1 MTEKQLIAKIRTL
14 RQIEPSKDWVVLT
27 KKRILSKEK
36 SSFTFIPF
44 FKELHKGEKFIFR
57 YKPLF
62 ATALVGAVLI
72 GLFGFAQRSL
82 PGDALFSIKKIAEKS
97 QAVFISKK
105 NQPKHD
111 LEIVNKRLDDL
122 TKIAEANQT
131 QKLAPA
137 IKEYQESISQAAES
151 LGKAES
157 ETVQEIVE
165 EVKKLE
171 EKSEKIKAL
180 GIEIGENTELDNV
193 LANIVEREIESLEER
208 VLSEE
213 KQEILAKVKE
223 DYESGNYYEALENI
237 LLLLNQE

>member
-27 KKRILSKEK
+27 KKRILEEEK

-44 FKELHKGEKFIFR
+44 LKELQKGERFIFR
-57 YKPLF
+57 YKPVF

-82 PGDALFSIKKIAEKS
+82 PGDVLFSVKRIAEKS

-105 NQPKHD
+105 DQPKRN
-111 LEIVNKRLDDL
+111 LELANKRLDDL
-122 TKIAEANQT
+122 AKIAEANQT
-131 QKLAPA
+131 KKLAPA
-137 IKEYQESISQAAES
+137 IKEVQESMDQAAES
-151 LGKAES
+151 LAE
-157 ETVQEIVE
+157 VDLGAIKGIIE
-165 EVKKLE
+165 EFKKLE

-180 GIEIGENTELDNV
+180 GIEIGESAELDNA
-193 LANIVEREIESLEER
+193 LADIVKREIKDFEGQ

-213 KQEILAKVKE
+213 KQEILAEVKG
-223 DYESGNYYEALENI
+223 DYEAKDYFQALENI